1 MDKGNE
7 KYIKAPLGMK
17 DILPHERQIWR
28 EMEDVAREEFE
39 LSGYYEIRTPVFE
52 DTRLFTRSIGE
63 TTDIVEKEMY
73 TFGDTTESTITLRPE
88 NTAPVMRAYLEYE
101 LYKTKKFQKF
111 YYIGPMFRKE
121 RPQAGRLR
129 QFHQMGIEAIG
140 SHDPLL
146 DVETIKIAT
155 RVYDRLKLSGYE
167 VNINSIG
174 CENCRPGFRTILKEE
189 LTKYKND
196 LCELCKVRLE
206 RNVFRVLDCKQK
218 KCKEICKNVSTI
230 EEHICDNCQDHFK
243 SVKDSL
249 KDIELEFKI
258 DPHLVRGLDYYTKT
272 VYEITHPSM
281 GARDTICAGGRYD
294 NLISDIGGP
303 PTGAVGFAA
312 GMEASMIAIVNTRK
326 KEPERKPDTSQPS
339 PDIYIVSIGSET
351 RNYCFKLLN
360 TLRQFGISVD
370 MDYECRSPKAQMR
383 TANKLN
389 SKFTIVVGPEEL
401 EKGLI
406 KLKDMQTGEEKLAE
420 DANGVIQL
428 VQQNR

>member
-1 MDKGNE
+1 MEKENE
-7 KYIKAPLGMK
+7 KNIKAPLGMK
-17 DILPHERQIWR
+17 DIFPEERQLWG
-28 EMEDVAREEFE
+28 EMEKAAREEFE

-52 DTRLFTRSIGE
+52 DTRLFVRSIGE

-73 TFGDTTESTITLRPE
+73 TFGDTAESTITLRPE

-111 YYIGPMFRKE
+111 YYIAPMFRKE

-140 SHDPLL
+140 SYDPLL

-155 RVYDRLKLSGYE
+155 RVYDKLELSGYE
-167 VNINSIG
+167 VKINSIG
-174 CENCRPGFRTILKEE
+174 CEKCRPGFRKILKEE
-189 LTKYKND
+189 LSKYKDD
-196 LCELCKVRLE
+196 LCELCKIRLE

-218 KCKEICKNVSTI
+218 KCKEICKNVSSI
-230 EEHICDNCQDHFK
+230 EEHICNDCSGHFK
-243 SVKDSL
+243 TVKNTL

-312 GMEASMIAIVNTRK
+312 GMEASMIAILNTRK
-326 KEPERKPDTSQPS
+326 KGPKHEQDTSQLA
-339 PDIYIVSIGSET
+339 PDAYIVSIGNET

-360 TLRQFGISVD
+360 TLRQSGISVD
-370 MDYECRSPKAQMR
+370 MDYECRSTKAQMR

-389 SKFTIVVGPEEL
+389 SRFTIVIGPDEL
-401 EKGLI
+401 EKGVI
-406 KLKDMQTGEEKLAE
+406 KLKDMQTGDEKLAE
-420 DANGVIQL
+420 DANEIVQL
-428 VQQNR
+428 VQRNE

>member
-1 MDKGNE
+1 MGKGNE

-17 DILPHERQIWR
+17 DIFPDERQLWG
-28 EMEDVAREEFE
+28 EMEAAAREEFE
-39 LSGYYEIRTPVFE
+39 LSGYCEIRTPVFE
-52 DTRLFTRSIGE
+52 DTRLFVRSIGE
-63 TTDIVEKEMY
+63 TSDIVEKEMY
-73 TFGDTTESTITLRPE
+73 TFGDTAESTITLRPE

-155 RVYDRLKLSGYE
+155 RVYDRLGLSGY
-167 VNINSIG
+167 VVKINSIG
-174 CENCRPGFRTILKEE
+174 CEKCRPGFRAILKKE
-189 LTKYKND
+189 LTKYKDD
-196 LCELCKVRLE
+196 LCELCKARLD

-218 KCKEICKNVSTI
+218 KCKEICENVSSI
-230 EEHICDNCQDHFK
+230 EEHICNYCAGHFNT
-243 SVKDSL
+243 VKDTL
-249 KDIELEFKI
+249 GDINLGFKL

-303 PTGAVGFAA
+303 PIGAVGFAA
-312 GMEASMIAIVNTRK
+312 GMEASMIAIINTRK
-326 KEPERKPDTSQPS
+326 KDSERKPDTSRLA
-339 PDIYIVSIGSET
+339 PDIYIISIGNET

-360 TLRQFGISVD
+360 TLRQSGISVD
-370 MDYECRSPKAQMR
+370 MDYECRSTKAQMR
-383 TANKLN
+383 MANKLN
-389 SKFTIVVGPEEL
+389 ARFTVVIGPDEI
-401 EKGLI
+401 EKKVI
-406 KLKDMQTGEEKLAE
+406 KLKDMQTGEETFSENTDKI
-420 DANGVIQL
+420 IQI
-428 VQQNR
+428 VKQNK

>member
-1 MDKGNE
+1 MGKGNE

-17 DILPHERQIWR
+17 DIFPDERQLWG
-28 EMEDVAREEFE
+28 EMEAAAREEFE
-39 LSGYYEIRTPVFE
+39 LSGYCEIRTPVFE
-52 DTRLFTRSIGE
+52 DTRLFVRSIGE
-63 TTDIVEKEMY
+63 TSDIVEKEMY
-73 TFGDTTESTITLRPE
+73 TFGDTAESTITLRPE

-101 LYKTKKFQKF
+101 LHKTKKFQKF

-155 RVYDRLKLSGYE
+155 RVYDRLGLSGY
-167 VNINSIG
+167 VVKINSIG
-174 CENCRPGFRTILKEE
+174 CEKCRPGFRAILKEE
-189 LTKYKND
+189 LTKYKDD
-196 LCELCKVRLE
+196 LCELCKARLD

-218 KCKEICKNVSTI
+218 KCKEICKNVSSI
-230 EEHICDNCQDHFK
+230 EEHICKDCSDHFK
-243 SVKDSL
+243 TVKDTL
-249 KDIELEFKI
+249 EDINLGFKL

-303 PTGAVGFAA
+303 PIGAVGFAA
-312 GMEASMIAIVNTRK
+312 GIEASMIAIINTRK
-326 KEPERKPDTSQPS
+326 KDSERKPDTSRLA
-339 PDIYIVSIGSET
+339 PDIYIVSIGNET

-360 TLRQFGISVD
+360 TLRQSGISVD
-370 MDYECRSPKAQMR
+370 MDYECRSTKAQMR

-389 SKFTIVVGPEEL
+389 ARFTVVIGPDEI
-401 EKGLI
+401 EKKVI
-406 KLKDMQTGEEKLAE
+406 KLKDMQTGEETFSENTDKI
-420 DANGVIQL
+420 IQI
-428 VQQNR
+428 VKRNK

>member
-1 MDKGNE
+1 MGKSNE
-7 KYIKAPLGMK
+7 RYIKAPLGMK
-17 DILPHERQIWR
+17 DIRTDDRILWE
-28 EMEDVAREEFE
+28 EMENAARKEFGIA
-39 LSGYYEIRTPVFE
+39 GYHEIRTPVFE
-52 DTRLFTRSIGE
+52 DTRLFVRSIGKA
-63 TTDIVEKEMY
+63 TDIVEKEMY
-73 TFGDTTESTITLRPE
+73 TFGDTAGPTITLRPE
-88 NTAPVMRAYLEYE
+88 NTASVMRAYIEHE

-155 RVYDRLKLSGYE
+155 RVYDRLGLSGY
-167 VNINSIG
+167 VVKINSIG
-174 CENCRPGFRTILKEE
+174 CEKCRPGFRAILKEE
-189 LTKYKND
+189 LTKYKDD
-196 LCELCKVRLE
+196 LCELCKARLD

-218 KCKEICKNVSTI
+218 KCKEICKNVSSI
-230 EEHICDNCQDHFK
+230 EEHICNDCSGHFQ
-243 SVKDSL
+243 SVKSTL
-249 KDIELEFKI
+249 NDIELEFKV

-312 GMEASMIAIVNTRK
+312 GMEASMIALLETRSQK
-326 KEPERKPDTSQPS
+326 QKSQPVTSLLS
-339 PDIYIVSIGSET
+339 PDVYIVSIGAET

-360 TLRQFGISVD
+360 TLRQSEISVD
-370 MDYECRSPKAQMR
+370 MDYECRTPKAQMKM
-383 TANKLN
+383 ANKIN
-389 SKFTIVVGPEEL
+389 SKFTIIMGPDEI
-401 EKGLI
+401 EKEMI
-406 KLKDMQTGEEKLAE
+406 KLKDMQTGEETFSENTDKI
-420 DANGVIQL
+420 IQV
-428 VQQNR
+428 VQKKR

>member
-1 MDKGNE
+1 MGKGNE
-7 KYIKAPLGMK
+7 RYIKAPLGMK
-17 DILPHERQIWR
+17 DIFPDERQLWG
-28 EMEDVAREEFE
+28 EMEAAAREEFE
-39 LSGYYEIRTPVFE
+39 LSGYSEIRTPVFE
-52 DTRLFTRSIGE
+52 DTRLFVRSIGE
-63 TTDIVEKEMY
+63 TSDIVEKEMY
-73 TFGDTTESTITLRPE
+73 TFGDTAESTITLRPE

-101 LYKTKKFQKF
+101 LHKTKKFQKF

-155 RVYDRLKLSGYE
+155 RVYDRLGLSGY
-167 VNINSIG
+167 VVKINSIG
-174 CENCRPGFRTILKEE
+174 CEKCRPGFRAILKKE
-189 LTKYKND
+189 LTKYKDD
-196 LCELCKVRLE
+196 LCELCKARLD

-218 KCKEICKNVSTI
+218 KCKEICKNVSSI
-230 EEHICDNCQDHFK
+230 EEHICKDCSDHFK
-243 SVKDSL
+243 TVKDTLEDISL
-249 KDIELEFKI
+249 GFKL
-258 DPHLVRGLDYYTKT
+258 DSHLVRGLDYYTKT

-303 PTGAVGFAA
+303 PIGAVGFAA
-312 GMEASMIAIVNTRK
+312 GMEASMIAIINTRK
-326 KEPERKPDTSQPS
+326 KDSERQSDTSRLA
-339 PDIYIVSIGSET
+339 PDIYIVSIGNET

-370 MDYECRSPKAQMR
+370 MNYECRSTKAQMR

-389 SKFTIVVGPEEL
+389 ARFTVVIGPDEI
-401 EKGLI
+401 EKEVI
-406 KLKDMQTGEEKLAE
+406 KLKDMQTGDETFSEDTEKIVRIVKE
-420 DANGVIQL
+420 SN
-428 VQQNR
+428 